1 MPYNTFR
8 DNLVKSMRN
17 FMLYSISEEKIMKV
31 IKKIDELREILKPYR
46 MEGKTIGLVPTMGYL
61 HKGHASLIKRAVEEN
76 DLVVVSDF
84 VNPIQFGPNEDLEA
98 YPRDIDADSKLC
110 EDLGADLIFNPDPNE
125 MYHDKK
131 AFVDIEGL
139 SDNLCGARRAG
150 HFRGVCT
157 VCTKLFNIV
166 GPDRAYFGQKDAQ
179 QLSIIKK
186 LVFDLN
192 IPVEIIPVPIVRE
205 DDGLAMSSR
214 NTYLKEDER
223 KAALCLSKAI
233 FEGEKMAKDGYEVS
247 RVLEKMT
254 EIIKA
259 EKLAK
264 IDYIS
269 AVDLETI
276 EDVKT
281 FNQDTLVAIAV
292 YIGKT
297 RLIDNF
303 IYRV

>member
-1 MPYNTFR
+1 
-8 DNLVKSMRN
+8 
-17 FMLYSISEEKIMKV
+17 MKV
-31 IKKIDELREILKPYR
+31 IKKIDELREILKDFKK
-46 MEGKTIGLVPTMGYL
+46 EGKSIGLVPTMGFL
-61 HKGHASLIKRAVEEN
+61 HKGHASLIKKAVSEN
-76 DLVVVSDF
+76 DIVVVSDF

-110 EDLGADLIFNPDPNE
+110 EDLGADFIFNPEPSE
-125 MYHDKK
+125 MYHNKK

-139 SDNLCGARRAG
+139 SDNLCGARREG

-166 GPDRAYFGQKDAQ
+166 GPNRAYFGQKDAQ

-192 IPVEIIPVPIVRE
+192 IPVEIVACPIIRE
-205 DDGLAMSSR
+205 EDGLAMSSR
-214 NTYLKEDER
+214 NTYLSTDER

-233 FEGEKMAKDGYEVS
+233 FEGEKMAKKGFSVKE
-247 RVLEKMT
+247 VLEKME
-254 EIIKA
+254 EIISS

-276 EDVKT
+276 EDVDE
-281 FNQDTLVAIAV
+281 FNKDTLVAIAV
-292 YIGKT
+292 FIGKT

>member
-1 MPYNTFR
+1 
-8 DNLVKSMRN
+8 
-17 FMLYSISEEKIMKV
+17 MKV
-31 IKKIDELREILKPYR
+31 IKKIDELREILKDYKK
-46 MEGKTIGLVPTMGYL
+46 EGKSIGLVPTMGFL
-61 HKGHASLIKRAVEEN
+61 HKGHASLIKKAVSEN
-76 DLVVVSDF
+76 DIVVVSDF

-98 YPRDIDADSKLC
+98 YPRDINADSKLC
-110 EDLGADLIFNPDPNE
+110 EDLGADFIFNPEPSE

-139 SDNLCGARRAG
+139 SDNLCGARREG

-192 IPVEIIPVPIVRE
+192 IPVEIVPCPIVRE

-214 NTYLKEDER
+214 NTYLSTDER

-233 FEGEKMAKDGYEVS
+233 FEGEKMAKEGSSVKEV
-247 RVLEKMT
+247 LKKME
-254 EIIKA
+254 EIISE

-276 EDVKT
+276 KDVDN
-281 FNQDTLVAIAV
+281 FNKDTVVAIAV

-303 IYRV
+303 IYEV

>member
-1 MPYNTFR
+1 
-8 DNLVKSMRN
+8 
-17 FMLYSISEEKIMKV
+17 MKV
-31 IKKIDELREILKPYR
+31 IKKIDELKDVLKDYKK
-46 MEGKTIGLVPTMGYL
+46 EGKTIGLVPTMGFL
-61 HKGHASLIKRAVEEN
+61 HKGHASLIKKAVEEN
-76 DLVVVSDF
+76 DIVVVSDF

-98 YPRDIDADSKLC
+98 YPRDINADSKLC
-110 EDLGADLIFNPDPNE
+110 EDLGADFIFNPEPSE

-131 AFVDIEGL
+131 AFVDIDGL
-139 SDNLCGARRAG
+139 SDNLCGARREG

-186 LVFDLN
+186 LVLDLN
-192 IPVEIIPVPIVRE
+192 IPVEIVACPIVRE

-214 NTYLKEDER
+214 NTYLSTDER

-233 FEGEKMAKDGYEVS
+233 FEGEKMAKEGSSVKE
-247 RVLEKMT
+247 VLEKME
-254 EIIKA
+254 EIISS

-276 EDVKT
+276 KDVDN
-281 FNQDTLVAIAV
+281 FNKDTLVAIAV

-303 IYRV
+303 IYEV

>member
-1 MPYNTFR
+1 
-8 DNLVKSMRN
+8 
-17 FMLYSISEEKIMKV
+17 MKV
-31 IKKIDELREILKPYR
+31 IKKIDELKDVLKDFKK
-46 MEGKTIGLVPTMGYL
+46 EGKSIGLVPTMGFL
-61 HKGHASLIKRAVEEN
+61 HKGHASLIKKAVEEN
-76 DLVVVSDF
+76 DIVVVSDF

-98 YPRDIDADSKLC
+98 YPRDINADSKLC
-110 EDLGADLIFNPDPNE
+110 EDLGADFIFNPEPSE
-125 MYHDKK
+125 MYRDKK

-139 SDNLCGARRAG
+139 SDNLCGARREG

-166 GPDRAYFGQKDAQ
+166 GPNRAYFGQKDAQ

-192 IPVEIIPVPIVRE
+192 IPVEIVACPIVRE

-214 NTYLKEDER
+214 NTYLSTDER

-233 FEGEKMAKDGYEVS
+233 FEGEKMAKEGASVKE
-247 RVLEKMT
+247 VLEKMK
-254 EIIKA
+254 ELISS

-264 IDYIS
+264 IDYIQ

-276 EDVKT
+276 KNVDN
-281 FNQDTLVAIAV
+281 FNKDTLVAIAV

-303 IYRV
+303 IYEV

>member
-1 MPYNTFR
+1 
-8 DNLVKSMRN
+8 
-17 FMLYSISEEKIMKV
+17 MKV
-31 IKKIDELREILKPYR
+31 IKKIDELKDVLKDFKK
-46 MEGKTIGLVPTMGYL
+46 EGKSIGLVPTMGFL
-61 HKGHASLIKRAVEEN
+61 HKGHASLIKKAVSEN
-76 DLVVVSDF
+76 DIVVVSDF

-98 YPRDIDADSKLC
+98 YPRDINADSKLC
-110 EDLGADLIFNPDPNE
+110 EDLGADFIFNPEPSE

-166 GPDRAYFGQKDAQ
+166 GPNKAYFGQKDAQ

-192 IPVEIIPVPIVRE
+192 IPVEIVACPIVRE

-214 NTYLKEDER
+214 NTYLSADER

-233 FEGEKMAKDGYEVS
+233 FEGEKMAKNGSSVKE
-247 RVLEKMT
+247 VLEKME
-254 EIIKA
+254 EIISS

-264 IDYIS
+264 TDYIS

-276 EDVKT
+276 KDVDN
-281 FNQDTLVAIAV
+281 FNKDTLVAIAV

-303 IYRV
+303 IYEV

>member
-1 MPYNTFR
+1 
-8 DNLVKSMRN
+8 
-17 FMLYSISEEKIMKV
+17 MKV
-31 IKKIDELREILKPYR
+31 IKKIDELKDVLKDYKK
-46 MEGKTIGLVPTMGYL
+46 EGKTIGLVPTMGFL
-61 HKGHASLIKRAVEEN
+61 HKGHASLIKKAVSEN
-76 DLVVVSDF
+76 DIVVVSDF

-98 YPRDIDADSKLC
+98 YPRDINADSKLC
-110 EDLGADLIFNPDPNE
+110 EDLGADFIFNPEPSE

-131 AFVDIEGL
+131 AFIDIEGL
-139 SDNLCGARRAG
+139 SDNLCGARREG

-166 GPDRAYFGQKDAQ
+166 GPNRAYFGQKDAQ
-179 QLSIIKK
+179 QLAIIKK

-192 IPVEIIPVPIVRE
+192 IPVEIVACPIVRE

-214 NTYLKEDER
+214 NTYLSAEER

-233 FEGEKMAKDGYEVS
+233 FEGEKMAKEGSSVKE
-247 RVLEKMT
+247 VLEKME
-254 EIIKA
+254 EIISS

-264 IDYIS
+264 IDYIQ

-276 EDVKT
+276 KDVDD
-281 FNQDTLVAIAV
+281 FNKDTLVAIAV
-292 YIGKT
+292 FIGKT

-303 IYRV
+303 IYEV

>member
-1 MPYNTFR
+1 
-8 DNLVKSMRN
+8 
-17 FMLYSISEEKIMKV
+17 MKV
-31 IKKIDELREILKPYR
+31 IKKIDELKDVLKDYKK
-46 MEGKTIGLVPTMGYL
+46 EGKTIGLVPTMGFL
-61 HKGHASLIKRAVEEN
+61 HKGHASLIKKAVEEN
-76 DLVVVSDF
+76 DIVVVSDF

-98 YPRDIDADSKLC
+98 YPRDINADSKLC
-110 EDLGADLIFNPDPNE
+110 EDLGADFIFNPEPSE

-139 SDNLCGARRAG
+139 SDNLCGARREG

-166 GPDRAYFGQKDAQ
+166 GPNRAYFGQKDAQ

-186 LVFDLN
+186 LVLDLN
-192 IPVEIIPVPIVRE
+192 IPVEIVACPIVRE

-214 NTYLKEDER
+214 NTYLSADER
-223 KAALCLSKAI
+223 KAALCLSKSI
-233 FEGEKMAKDGYEVS
+233 FEGEKMAKEGASVKE
-247 RVLEKMT
+247 VLEKMK
-254 EIIKA
+254 ELISS

-276 EDVKT
+276 KDVDN
-281 FNQDTLVAIAV
+281 FNKDTLVAIAV

-303 IYRV
+303 IYEV

>member
-1 MPYNTFR
+1 
-8 DNLVKSMRN
+8 
-17 FMLYSISEEKIMKV
+17 MKV
-31 IKKIDELREILKPYR
+31 IKKIDELREILKDFKK
-46 MEGKTIGLVPTMGYL
+46 EGKSIGLVPTMGFL
-61 HKGHASLIKRAVEEN
+61 HKGHASLIKKAVSEN
-76 DLVVVSDF
+76 DIVVVSDF

-98 YPRDIDADSKLC
+98 YPRDINADSKLC
-110 EDLGADLIFNPDPNE
+110 EDLEADFIFNPEPSE

-139 SDNLCGARRAG
+139 SDNLCGARREG

-166 GPDRAYFGQKDAQ
+166 GPNRAYFGQKDAQ
-179 QLSIIKK
+179 QLAIIKK

-192 IPVEIIPVPIVRE
+192 IPVEIVACPIVRE
-205 DDGLAMSSR
+205 EDGLAMSSR
-214 NTYLKEDER
+214 NTYLSTDER

-233 FEGEKMAKDGYEVS
+233 FEGEKMANNGASVKE
-247 RVLEKMT
+247 VLEKME
-254 EIIKA
+254 EIISS
-259 EKLAK
+259 EKIAK

-276 EDVKT
+276 EDVENFDK
-281 FNQDTLVAIAV
+281 DTLVAIAV

-303 IYRV
+303 IYEV

>member
-1 MPYNTFR
+1 
-8 DNLVKSMRN
+8 
-17 FMLYSISEEKIMKV
+17 MKV
-31 IKKIDELREILKPYR
+31 IKEIDELKDVLKDFKK
-46 MEGKTIGLVPTMGYL
+46 EGKSIGLVPTMGFL
-61 HKGHASLIKRAVEEN
+61 HKGHASLIKKAVEEN
-76 DLVVVSDF
+76 DIVVVSDF

-98 YPRDIDADSKLC
+98 YPRDINADSKLC
-110 EDLGADLIFNPDPNE
+110 EDLGADFIFNPEPSE

-166 GPDRAYFGQKDAQ
+166 GPNRAYFGQKDAQ

-192 IPVEIIPVPIVRE
+192 IPVEIVACPIVRE

-214 NTYLKEDER
+214 NTYLSNDER

-233 FEGEKMAKDGYEVS
+233 FEGEKMAKEGASVKE
-247 RVLEKMT
+247 VLEKMK
-254 EIIKA
+254 EIISS

-264 IDYIS
+264 IDYIQ

-276 EDVKT
+276 KNVDN
-281 FNQDTLVAIAV
+281 FNKDTLVAIAV

-303 IYRV
+303 IYEV

>member
-1 MPYNTFR
+1 
-8 DNLVKSMRN
+8 
-17 FMLYSISEEKIMKV
+17 MKV
-31 IKKIDELREILKPYR
+31 IKKIDELKDVLKDFKK
-46 MEGKTIGLVPTMGYL
+46 EGKSIGLVPTMGFL
-61 HKGHASLIKRAVEEN
+61 HKGHASLIKKAVEEN
-76 DLVVVSDF
+76 DIVVVSDF

-98 YPRDIDADSKLC
+98 YPRDINADSKLC
-110 EDLGADLIFNPDPNE
+110 EDLGADFIFNPEPSE

-131 AFVDIEGL
+131 AFVNIEGL
-139 SDNLCGARRAG
+139 SDNLCGARREG

-166 GPDRAYFGQKDAQ
+166 GPNRAYFGQKDAQ

-192 IPVEIIPVPIVRE
+192 IPVEIVACPIVRE

-214 NTYLKEDER
+214 NTYLSADER

-233 FEGEKMAKDGYEVS
+233 FEGEKMAKEGFSVKE
-247 RVLEKMT
+247 VLEKME
-254 EIIKA
+254 EIISS

-276 EDVKT
+276 KDVDN
-281 FNQDTLVAIAV
+281 FNKDTLVAIAV

-303 IYRV
+303 IY

>member
-1 MPYNTFR
+1 
-8 DNLVKSMRN
+8 
-17 FMLYSISEEKIMKV
+17 MKV
-31 IKKIDELREILKPYR
+31 IKKIDELKEVLKDFKK
-46 MEGKTIGLVPTMGYL
+46 EGKSIGLVPTMGFL
-61 HKGHASLIKRAVEEN
+61 HKGHASLIKKAVEEN
-76 DLVVVSDF
+76 DIVVVSDF

-98 YPRDIDADSKLC
+98 YPRDINADSKLC
-110 EDLGADLIFNPDPNE
+110 EDLGADFIFNPEPSE

-166 GPDRAYFGQKDAQ
+166 GPNKAYFGQKDAQ
-179 QLSIIKK
+179 QLAIIKK

-192 IPVEIIPVPIVRE
+192 IPVEIVACPIVRE

-214 NTYLKEDER
+214 NTYLSTDER

-233 FEGEKMAKDGYEVS
+233 FEGEKMAKEGFSVKEVM
-247 RVLEKMT
+247 EKMQ
-254 EIIKA
+254 EIISS

-264 IDYIS
+264 IDYIQ

-276 EDVKT
+276 KDVDN
-281 FNQDTLVAIAV
+281 FNKDTLVAIAV
-292 YIGKT
+292 FIGKT

-303 IYRV
+303 IYEV

>member
-1 MPYNTFR
+1 
-8 DNLVKSMRN
+8 
-17 FMLYSISEEKIMKV
+17 MKV
-31 IKKIDELREILKPYR
+31 IKEIDELKDVLKDFKK
-46 MEGKTIGLVPTMGYL
+46 EGKSIGLVPTMGFL
-61 HKGHASLIKRAVEEN
+61 HKGHASLIKKAVEEN
-76 DLVVVSDF
+76 DIVVVSDF

-98 YPRDIDADSKLC
+98 YPRDINADSKLC
-110 EDLGADLIFNPDPNE
+110 EDLGADFIFNPEPSE

-139 SDNLCGARRAG
+139 SDNLCGARREG

-192 IPVEIIPVPIVRE
+192 IPVEIVACPIVRE
-205 DDGLAMSSR
+205 EDGLAMSSR
-214 NTYLKEDER
+214 NTYLSADER

-233 FEGEKMAKDGYEVS
+233 FEGEKMAKEGFSVKE
-247 RVLEKMT
+247 VLEKMK
-254 EIIKA
+254 EIISS

-276 EDVKT
+276 KDVDN
-281 FNQDTLVAIAV
+281 FNKDTLVAIAV

-303 IYRV
+303 IYEV

>member
-1 MPYNTFR
+1 
-8 DNLVKSMRN
+8 
-17 FMLYSISEEKIMKV
+17 MKV
-31 IKKIDELREILKPYR
+31 IKKIDELREILKDFKK
-46 MEGKTIGLVPTMGYL
+46 EGKSIGLVPTMGFL
-61 HKGHASLIKRAVEEN
+61 HKGHASLIKKAVEDN
-76 DLVVVSDF
+76 DIVVVSDF

-98 YPRDIDADSKLC
+98 YPRDINADSKLC
-110 EDLGADLIFNPDPNE
+110 EDLGADFIFNPEPSE

-131 AFVDIEGL
+131 AFVDIDGL
-139 SDNLCGARRAG
+139 SDNLCGARREG

-192 IPVEIIPVPIVRE
+192 IPVEIVACPIVRE

-214 NTYLKEDER
+214 NTYLSTDER

-233 FEGEKMAKDGYEVS
+233 FEGEKMAKEGSSVKE
-247 RVLEKMT
+247 VLEKME
-254 EIIKA
+254 EIISS

-276 EDVKT
+276 KDVDN
-281 FNQDTLVAIAV
+281 FNKDTLVAIAV

-303 IYRV
+303 IYEV

>member
-1 MPYNTFR
+1 
-8 DNLVKSMRN
+8 
-17 FMLYSISEEKIMKV
+17 MKV
-31 IKKIDELREILKPYR
+31 IKKIDELREILKKFKK
-46 MEGKTIGLVPTMGYL
+46 EGKSIGLVPTMGFL
-61 HKGHASLIKRAVEEN
+61 HKGHASLIKKAVEEN
-76 DLVVVSDF
+76 DIVVVSDF

-98 YPRDIDADSKLC
+98 YPRDINADSKLC
-110 EDLGADLIFNPDPNE
+110 EDLGADFIFNPDPSE

-192 IPVEIIPVPIVRE
+192 IPLEIVPCPIVRE

-214 NTYLKEDER
+214 NTYLSTDER

-233 FEGEKMAKDGYEVS
+233 FEGEKMAKEGSSVKE
-247 RVLEKMT
+247 VLEKMK
-254 EIIKA
+254 EIISS

-276 EDVKT
+276 KDVDNFDK
-281 FNQDTLVAIAV
+281 DTLVAIAV

-303 IYRV
+303 IYEV

>member
-1 MPYNTFR
+1 
-8 DNLVKSMRN
+8 
-17 FMLYSISEEKIMKV
+17 MKV
-31 IKKIDELREILKPYR
+31 IKKIDELREILKDFKK
-46 MEGKTIGLVPTMGYL
+46 EGKSIGLVPTMGFL
-61 HKGHASLIKRAVEEN
+61 HKGHASLIKKAVSEN
-76 DLVVVSDF
+76 DIVVVSDF

-98 YPRDIDADSKLC
+98 YPRDINADSKLC
-110 EDLGADLIFNPDPNE
+110 EDLGADFIFNPDPSE

-139 SDNLCGARRAG
+139 SDNLCGARREG

-192 IPVEIIPVPIVRE
+192 IPVEIVPCPIVRE

-214 NTYLKEDER
+214 NTYLSTDER

-233 FEGEKMAKDGYEVS
+233 FEGEKMAKEGSSVKE
-247 RVLEKMT
+247 VLEKME
-254 EIIKA
+254 EIISE

-276 EDVKT
+276 KDVDNFDK
-281 FNQDTLVAIAV
+281 DTLVAIAV

>member
-1 MPYNTFR
+1 
-8 DNLVKSMRN
+8 
-17 FMLYSISEEKIMKV
+17 MKV
-31 IKKIDELREILKPYR
+31 IKKIDELRDVLKDFKK
-46 MEGKTIGLVPTMGYL
+46 EGKSIGLVPTMGFL
-61 HKGHASLIKRAVEEN
+61 HKGHASLIKKAVEEN
-76 DLVVVSDF
+76 DIVVVSDF

-98 YPRDIDADSKLC
+98 YPRDINADSKLC
-110 EDLGADLIFNPDPNE
+110 EDLGADFIFNPEPSE

-166 GPDRAYFGQKDAQ
+166 GPNRAYFGQKDAQ

-192 IPVEIIPVPIVRE
+192 IPVEIVACPIVRE
-205 DDGLAMSSR
+205 DDELAMSSR
-214 NTYLKEDER
+214 NTYLSADER
-223 KAALCLSKAI
+223 KAALCLSKSI
-233 FEGEKMAKDGYEVS
+233 FEGEKMANDGASVGE
-247 RVLEKMT
+247 VLEKMK
-254 EIIKA
+254 ELISS

-276 EDVKT
+276 KDVDN
-281 FNQDTLVAIAV
+281 FNKDTLVAIAV

-303 IYRV
+303 IYEV

>member
-1 MPYNTFR
+1 
-8 DNLVKSMRN
+8 
-17 FMLYSISEEKIMKV
+17 MKV

-46 MEGKTIGLVPTMGYL
+46 LAGKTIGLVPTMGFL
-61 HKGHASLIKRAVEEN
+61 HEGHASLIKKAVADN
-76 DLVVVSDF
+76 DIVVVSDF

-98 YPRDIDADSKLC
+98 YPRDIDKDSALC
-110 EDLGADLIFNPDPNE
+110 QSLGADFIFNPEPSE

-131 AFVDIEGL
+131 TLVDIEGL
-139 SDNLCGARRAG
+139 SDNLCGAKRPG

-166 GPDRAYFGQKDAQ
+166 DPDRAYFGQKDAQ
-179 QLSIIKK
+179 QLAIIKK
-186 LVFDLN
+186 MVLDLN
-192 IPVEIIPVPIVRE
+192 IPVEIVPVPIVRE
-205 DDGLAMSSR
+205 EDGLAMSSR
-214 NTYLKEDER
+214 NTYLTDDER

-233 FEGEKMAKDGYEVS
+233 SAGEKMAKDGAILEE
-247 RVLEKMT
+247 VLEKMT
-254 EIIKA
+254 EIINN

-281 FNQDTLVAIAV
+281 FDQDTLVAIAV
-292 YIGKT
+292 YIGNT

>member
-1 MPYNTFR
+1 MRLSLKFFR
-8 DNLVKSMRN
+8 G
-17 FMLYSISEEKIMKV
+17 EKMKV
-31 IKKIDELREILKPYR
+31 IKKVKDLREVLKVYKK
-46 MEGKTIGLVPTMGYL
+46 EGRTIGLVPTMGFL
-61 HKGHASLIKRAVEEN
+61 HKGHASLIKRAVSDN
-76 DLVVVSDF
+76 DIVVVSDF
-84 VNPIQFGPNEDLEA
+84 VNPIQFGPNEDLDA
-98 YPRDIDADSKLC
+98 YPRDIEADSKLC
-110 EDLGADLIFNPDPNE
+110 ESLGADFIFNPDPSE

-139 SDNLCGARRAG
+139 SDNLCGARRPG

-179 QLSIIKK
+179 QLAIIKK
-186 LVFDLN
+186 MVGDLN
-192 IPVEIIPVPIVRE
+192 IPVEIIACPIVRE

-214 NTYLKEDER
+214 NTYLTSEER

-233 FEGEKMAKDGYEVS
+233 FAGEKMAKDGSSVKEV
-247 RVLEKMT
+247 LTKME
-254 EIIKA
+254 EIISA

-276 EDVKT
+276 KDVDDFSKA
-281 FNQDTLVAIAV
+281 TLVALAV

-303 IYRV
+303 IYEV